1 MISKIS
7 PVRTISAL
15 LVAVLFA
22 ASLAAC
28 QKVSISRV
36 NSKAGNVE
44 QTCKDFV
51 THYLDTDAKTYAS
64 SQAELKQDASPG
76 LIQTMKKAGLLAK
89 NDKELKAKVA
99 QLAKKKV
106 KDSVAIDKV
115 DIGDVGANG
124 LIPAT
129 VSGILTKGD
138 RPESFAYKLSLG
150 IRKDNGKLAVVTIT
164 KQ

>member
-7 PVRTISAL
+7 TVRTISAF
-15 LVAVLFA
+15 LVAVSLA
-22 ASLAAC
+22 ASLAGC

-36 NSKAGNVE
+36 SSKAGNVD

-51 THYLDTDAKTYAS
+51 SHYLDTDAATYAL
-64 SQAELKQDASPG
+64 SQAQLKQDASPG
-76 LIQTMKKAGLLAK
+76 LVQTMKKAGVLAK
-89 NDKELKAKVA
+89 NDKDLKAKIA
-99 QLAKKKV
+99 QLAKRKV
-106 KDSVAIDKV
+106 KDKV
-115 DIGDVGANG
+115 EVENVNIGDVAANG

-129 VSGILTKGD
+129 VTGVLRKGD

-150 IRKDNGKLAVVTIT
+150 IRKDNGKLAVVTIA

>member
-1 MISKIS
+1 M
-7 PVRTISAL
+7 
-15 LVAVLFA
+15 A
-22 ASLAAC
+22 ASLAGC

-51 THYLDTDAKTYAS
+51 SHYMDTDAATYAS

-76 LIQTMKKAGLLAK
+76 LVQTMKKAGVLAK
-89 NDKELKAKVA
+89 NDKELKAKIA
-99 QLAKKKV
+99 QLAKRKV
-106 KDSVAIDKV
+106 KDTVSVESV
-115 DIGDVGANG
+115 NIGDVAANG

-129 VSGILTKGD
+129 VTGLLKKGE
-138 RPESFAYKLSLG
+138 RAESFAYKLSLG

>member
-1 MISKIS
+1 MISKFT
-7 PVRTISAL
+7 RL
-15 LVAVLFA
+15 K
-22 ASLAAC
+22 SLAAVLLAVWFAATLTGC

-36 NSKAGNVE
+36 SSKAGNVD
-44 QTCKDFV
+44 QTCRDFV

-76 LIQTMKKAGLLAK
+76 LIQTMKKAGVLAK
-89 NDKELKAKVA
+89 NEKELKAKIA
-99 QLAKKKV
+99 QLAKRKV
-106 KDSVAIDKV
+106 KDTIAIDKV
-115 DIGDVGANG
+115 EIGDVAANG

-129 VSGILTKGD
+129 VSGVLTKGE

-150 IRKDNGKLAVVTIT
+150 IRKDNGKLAIVTIT